1 MKHLLAVLVALLAIL
16 SWTFAGTI
24 VELESYRA
32 ANAQGLCHVA
42 GTDYAAD
49 AAARQARDQCLIA
62 TQSQTGPVRHL
73 LNALGRLF

>member
-24 VELESYRA
+24 VELETYRS

-42 GTDYAAD
+42 DVNYGAD
-49 AAARQARDQCLIA
+49 AGARAQRERCLAA
-62 TQSQTGPVRHL
+62 THTGTGYTRHL
-73 LNALGRLF
+73 LNALGWF